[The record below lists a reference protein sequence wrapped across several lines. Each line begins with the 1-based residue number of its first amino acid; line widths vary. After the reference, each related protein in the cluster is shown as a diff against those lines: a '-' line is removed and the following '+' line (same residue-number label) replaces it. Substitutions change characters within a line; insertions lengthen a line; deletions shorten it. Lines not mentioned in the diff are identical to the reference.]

1 MCQNHSLIEMKD
13 HINFSFYHKKI
24 EFSSK
29 VTFSYYSAPYVQLS
43 KHFLKTHVEL
53 KHVFSG
59 KKHRAYRKNTDSNHT
74 TFCLPIN
81 KINLT
86 DVILSSKGQNI
97 FQNARLYAS

>member
-1 MCQNHSLIEMKD
+1 MCENNSLFEIKD

-29 VTFSYYSAPYVQLS
+29 VTFSYHSAPYVQLS

-53 KHVFSG
+53 KHVFSAQ
-59 KKHRAYRKNTDSNHT
+59 KHQAYRKNIDSNHT
-74 TFCLPIN
+74 TFCIPIN

-86 DVILSSKGQNI
+86 DVIHT
-97 FQNARLYAS
+97 